1 MSPHS
6 LKYVNLEDYNS
17 FMQYAFYSSPVA
29 NLLKKFQAELD
40 PLKCYSF
47 HLFCKFHNNH
57 NELQL
62 GKM

>member
-1 MSPHS
+1 
-6 LKYVNLEDYNS
+6 
-17 FMQYAFYSSPVA
+17 MQYAFYSSPVA

-47 HLFCKFHNNH
+47 YLFCKFHNNH